1 MLTGFVGFKSVHIGL
16 CAALNFVIIAGLIF
30 GKGRRSLIRTI
41 ALMRDGMY
49 MDNTT
54 PTHSVVGRSH
64 YTVTCT
70 EFWTIKDT
78 V

>member
-1 MLTGFVGFKSVHIGL
+1 MLTGFVSFKSVHVSL

-30 GKGRRSLIRTI
+30 VKGRQSLIHTI

-54 PTHSVVGRSH
+54 STHSVVDRFH
-64 YTVTCT
+64 YTV
-70 EFWTIKDT
+70 IT

>member
-1 MLTGFVGFKSVHIGL
+1 MLTGFVSFKSVHVIL
-16 CAALNFVIIAGLIF
+16 CAALNFVIIADLIF
-30 GKGRRSLIRTI
+30 VKGRQSLIHTL

-54 PTHSVVGRSH
+54 PTHAVVGLFH
-64 YTVTCT
+64 YTV
-70 EFWTIKDT
+70 IP